1 MDALNREYDAMT
13 SELFDEFAD
22 PCSVVRGAA
31 DPVTARC
38 YIEEGVEQVGEYGR
52 VVGTVTHASFIKTE
66 WDPLPRDIV
75 TIDGNARKVQA
86 IDSDDGLVV
95 KAVLHG

>member
-1 MDALNREYDAMT
+1 MNALNRDFDAMT
-13 SELFDEFAD
+13 SDLFDQFAD
-22 PCSVVRGAA
+22 PCTVVRGAA

-38 YIEEGVEQVGEYGR
+38 VVEDGIESIGQYGQ
-52 VVGTVTHASFIKTE
+52 VVGNVTHVSFIKTE
-66 WDPLPRDIV
+66 WDPQRGDVV
-75 TIDGNARKVQA
+75 TLDGNARNIES